1 MTETYFSGGAV
12 HTVEKENMLETS
24 ISPVFNRFEGA
35 GRSELIGIRSFQV
48 KHTKSL
54 CGKKK
59 KKNGFCFPSLLHL
72 IQLWKTT
79 IDRDKVRSNGNA
91 DGVYPRSD
99 CSIRVVRS

>member
-1 MTETYFSGGAV
+1 MKFNPAKKFKWNIISISKSYILMTETYFSGGAV

-35 GRSELIGIRSFQV
+35 GGSELIGIRSFQV

-59 KKNGFCFPSLLHL
+59 KKMVFVFQVCC
-72 IQLWKTT
+72 I
-79 IDRDKVRSNGNA
+79 
-91 DGVYPRSD
+91 
-99 CSIRVVRS
+99 